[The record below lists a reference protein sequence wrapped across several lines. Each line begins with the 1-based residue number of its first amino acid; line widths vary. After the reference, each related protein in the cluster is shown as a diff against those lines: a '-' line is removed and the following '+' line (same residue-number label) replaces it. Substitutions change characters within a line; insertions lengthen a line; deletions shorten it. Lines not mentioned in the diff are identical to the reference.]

1 MIQLLHDFAAYPF
14 LRYAALASLLAAVPA
29 GIVGSHVVVRRSTFM
44 AGAIAHCV
52 LAGIGAAIFASA
64 FCHASWLTPFIGALV
79 AAVLAALVIARP
91 GRKASERTDSEASA
105 MWAVGMAVG
114 VTLLTLSSGGNSY
127 QADLATYLFGNIL
140 MTGPVELLE
149 IAALDVVVVSVFAL
163 FRHKFIAI
171 GFNPEGAALRG
182 LNVPLLERLFLVL
195 TALTVVI
202 LVQSVG
208 IVLAIALL
216 TLPASAAG
224 AFARRL
230 NTMSLF
236 AVAIAAACG
245 LAGIAISYLF
255 DLPTG
260 ATIAELAGL
269 VYIAS
274 RLLKNR
280 RQ

>member
-14 LRYAALASLLAAVPA
+14 LRYAAAAALLAAVPA
-29 GIVGSHVVVRRSTFM
+29 GIVGSHVVVRRTTFM

-52 LAGIGAAIFASA
+52 LAGIGAAIFASS
-64 FCHASWLTPFIGALV
+64 FCHISWLTPFLGSLA

-91 GRKASERTDSEASA
+91 GRKAAERTDSEASA

-140 MTGPVELLE
+140 VTGPAELLE
-149 IAALDVVVVSVFAL
+149 IALLDVVVVSAFAL
-163 FRHKFIAI
+163 LRHKFVAI
-171 GFNPEGAALRG
+171 GFNPEAAALRG
-182 LNVPLLERLFLVL
+182 VNVPLLERVFLVL

-202 LVQSVG
+202 LVQTVG

-230 NTMSLF
+230 NTMALF
-236 AVAIAAACG
+236 AVAIAAVCG

-274 RLLKNR
+274 RLFRNS